1 MTKLPS
7 STYRLQLN
15 AAFTFDDAISVLD
28 YLSAL
33 GVSHVYC
40 SPYLQAAPG
49 STHGYDVADFG
60 QVNAE
65 LGGAEGQER
74 FFSQLKERGLGQILD
89 IVPNHMAVARNNPYW
104 RDVLEN
110 GRRSRYADFFDLDWN
125 SGEQR
130 MRNKILL
137 PILGD
142 QYGLVLKAESIHLA
156 YHDGQF
162 EVMYAEEHLPIT
174 VGSISTILVPA
185 AHAARSEKLGFLADA
200 FDRLADRDADSYDA
214 VQKLYRD
221 QRVLYAELTQCL
233 REDPAASDAI
243 NSAVAEINGNLD
255 ALDGFLQKQ
264 NYRLANWRA
273 ADQDL
278 GYRRFFDVNSL
289 IGIRVEDARV
299 FLSTHDLVLR
309 WLRSGVLDGVRVDH
323 CDGLQNPQQYFE
335 RLRDEAPDAWIVA
348 EKILARNETLPE
360 EWPIAGTTGYDFANL
375 VNGLLVSPS
384 GLDELNQLYNEIV
397 GNKTP
402 YCQLVHDKK
411 ISVTQE
417 SLGSDVN
424 RLTRIFL
431 EICESDRDHRDYTRS
446 EIRHAIQEISAAM
459 PIYRTY
465 VLPDQAVRGFDA
477 AVITTTV
484 DSAARS
490 RPDLDGRLFQFIA
503 DVLMLR
509 RRGPLE
515 STFLLH
521 FQQFSS
527 AVMAKGFEDTMLYC
541 YNRLV
546 GLNEVGSNPEK
557 PLVTI
562 EEFHKRNLQVQRRRP
577 AGMVALSTHDTK
589 RNEDVRARLAV
600 LSEVPGLFRKTVQA
614 WYESNTAA
622 RSNGM
627 PDQNTEYLYYQTLI
641 GAWPLSMERAKAYM
655 QKATREAKEQTS
667 WTQPNEAF
675 EDALNRFIDKTFSNK
690 RFMQSVESFVGCIQR
705 AGRINSLSQTL
716 LKYTVPGVPDL
727 YQGSELWDHRLVD
740 PDNRTP
746 VDYVARAALLNEL
759 DTLSASQ
766 ILDRMEEGLPKLW
779 TIRQALHVRQE
790 YAACFGSRGHYTRL
804 LSYGGKSD
812 HVIAFLRGSKVLTCV
827 QRLSFEMTSPQAWED
842 TAIDLPKGKWRNTLS
857 GDLFRGGATLASEL
871 LSAFPVALLVKEK

>member
-15 AAFTFDDAISVLD
+15 VAFTFDDAISILD

-40 SPYLQAAPG
+40 SPYLQATPG
-49 STHGYDVADFG
+49 SMHGYDVVDFER
-60 QVNAE
+60 VNAE
-65 LGGAEGQER
+65 LGGSEGQER
-74 FFSQLKERGLGQILD
+74 FCNNLKERGLGQILD
-89 IVPNHMAVARNNPYW
+89 IVPNHMAVAQNNPYW

-110 GRRSRYADFFDLDWN
+110 GRRSRYADFFDLEWDA
-125 SGEQR
+125 GEQR

-137 PILGD
+137 PILSD
-142 QYGLVLKAESIHLA
+142 QYGLVLKAGSIQLIH
-156 YHDGQF
+156 HNSQF
-162 EVMYAEEHLPIT
+162 EVAYGEEHLPIA
-174 VGSISTILVPA
+174 VSSISTILMPA
-185 AHAARSEKLGFLADA
+185 AQAARSEKLGFLADA
-200 FDRLADRDADSYDA
+200 FDRLGDRDADGYEA

-221 QRVLYAELTQCL
+221 QRVLYADLAQCL
-233 REDPAASDAI
+233 REEPLASDAVE
-243 NSAVAEINGNLD
+243 SAVSAINGNLD
-255 ALDGFLQKQ
+255 TLDGFLQKQ
-264 NYRLANWRA
+264 NYRLAHWRA

-309 WLRSGVLDGVRVDH
+309 WLRAGMLDGVRVDH

-375 VNGLLVSPS
+375 VNGLLVSPW
-384 GLDELNQLYNEIV
+384 GLNELNRLYDEIT
-397 GNKTP
+397 GGKTP
-402 YCQLVHDKK
+402 YATQVHDKK
-411 ISVTQE
+411 ISVTQD

-424 RLTRIFL
+424 RLTGIFL
-431 EICESDRDHRDYTRS
+431 EICESDRDHRDYTRA
-446 EIRHAIQEISAAM
+446 EIRQAIQEISAAL
-459 PIYRTY
+459 PVYRTY
-465 VLPDQAVRGFDA
+465 VLPDQAVRAFDA

-484 DSAARS
+484 DSAARA
-490 RPDLDGRLFQFIA
+490 RPDLDGRLFKFIA

-557 PLVTI
+557 PLVTV
-562 EEFHKRNLQVQRRRP
+562 EEFHKRNLQMQRRRP
-577 AGMVALSTHDTK
+577 AGMVTLSTHDTK

-600 LSEVPGLFRKTVQA
+600 LSEVPDLFSETVQS
-614 WYESNTAA
+614 WFESNTDA

-627 PDQNTEYLYYQTLI
+627 PDSNTEYLYYQTLI
-641 GAWPLSMERAKAYM
+641 GAWPLTLERAKTYM

-667 WTQPNEAF
+667 WTLPNKAF

-690 RFMQSVESFVGCIQR
+690 RFMRSVESFVGRIQH

-746 VDYVARAALLNEL
+746 VDYSARATLLSEL
-759 DTLSASQ
+759 DTLSIGQ
-766 ILDRMEEGLPKLW
+766 IMERMEDGLPKLW
-779 TIRQALHVRQE
+779 TIRQALRVRRD
-790 YAACFGSRGHYTRL
+790 YAACFGPRGHYTRL
-804 LSYGGKSD
+804 LPHCSKSD
-812 HVIAFLRGSKVLTCV
+812 HLVAFLRGSKVLTCV
-827 QRLSFEMTSPQAWED
+827 QRLSFGIASPQAWED
-842 TAIDLPKGKWRNTLS
+842 TTIDLPKGKWLNTLS
-857 GDLFRGGATLASEL
+857 GELYRGGVTLASDIF
-871 LSAFPVALLVKEK
+871 SAFPVALLVKEK